1 MSAKNTMSTQHMRHI
16 RRAALATGVGAVL
29 VMGVLVFVP
38 DGDQGPP
45 APGPEERAR
54 AAVGAGA
61 PASLPDVA
69 ALIRDRE
76 AWLRKNPKDAGS
88 WAVLGAAYVERGGL
102 RADTA
107 YYPKAEQALRRS
119 LDVTPGERRN
129 PAATAGLASLA
140 NARHDYAAA
149 KKWGEA
155 VRKADPARWTTYPVL
170 IEAYNGLGD
179 YPAAGKALDKLRAL
193 RPGAGDEA
201 GTGAGAGGAGAGADV
216 RVLSVSSAVYRDR
229 GWREDAAAK
238 ADEALTKA
246 RTPAEKAGALH
257 ALGGLAWERGE
268 SKEALRHYDAAL
280 KVARDHHPSL
290 AGRARVLAALDRA
303 EEAGQD
309 YQAAIAERPL
319 PEYALELGEL
329 YESLGLDGDARSQYT
344 LLKDR
349 TARARVDGVN
359 EELLLA
365 RFESDHGN
373 PRAAVDRLE
382 AEWRRGHRSMQVSDA
397 LGWALLRA
405 GEARKALPY
414 AKRATEQGMRSALF
428 SYHRGEIERAL
439 GMDSRARRH
448 LEEALRTNPRFSPL
462 LAPKARKALDAL
474 GELPGG
480 GPKDMYGDGES
491 TPLTPAPSPT
501 RPSTPSPPAP
511 STSPVPSVPSV
522 PSASPARSVAPSA
535 SSAPSALPS
544 ASSAVASASS
554 TPSKPVSTPTQPV
567 SIPSAARS

>member
-1 MSAKNTMSTQHMRHI
+1 MVFVLTHSNHMTAKNTMNTQHKRHI
-16 RRAALATGVGAVL
+16 KRAALATGVGAVL
-29 VMGVLVFVP
+29 VAGVLVFVP
-38 DGDQGPP
+38 DRDQGSG
-45 APGPEERAR
+45 APGPEARAR

-76 AWLRKNPKDAGS
+76 AWLRKNPKDAAS

-119 LDVTPGERRN
+119 LKVTPGERRN

-170 IEAYNGLGD
+170 IEAYSGLGD

-193 RPGAGDEA
+193 RPG
-201 GTGAGAGGAGAGADV
+201 TP

-229 GWREDAAAK
+229 GWREDASAK

-246 RTPAEKAGALH
+246 GTSAEKAGALH

-268 SKEALRHYDAAL
+268 PKEALRYYDAAL

-290 AGRARVLAALDRA
+290 AGRARVLAALDRGD
-303 EEAGQD
+303 EAGQD

-329 YESLGLDGDARSQYT
+329 YDSLGLDGDARSQYA
-344 LLKDR
+344 LLRDR

-373 PRAAVDRLE
+373 PRAAVERLE
-382 AEWRRGHRSMQVSDA
+382 AEWRRGHRSMRVSDA
-397 LGWALLRA
+397 LGWALFRA
-405 GEARKALPY
+405 GDPAKALPY

-439 GMDSRARRH
+439 GMDSPARRH

-462 LAPKARKALDAL
+462 LAPKAREALDAL
-474 GELPGG
+474 GELPDG
-480 GPKDMYGDGES
+480 GPKDMYGNGES
-491 TPLTPAPSPT
+491 TPLTPAPT
-501 RPSTPSPPAP
+501 AP
-511 STSPVPSVPSV
+511 SRRTAPSAAATR
-522 PSASPARSVAPSA
+522 SASPTRSVAPSA
-535 SSAPSALPS
+535 APSVPAASRAPSA
-544 ASSAVASASS
+544 
-554 TPSKPVSTPTQPV
+554 PVSTSSEPV
-567 SIPSAARS
+567 STQSAARN

>member
-1 MSAKNTMSTQHMRHI
+1 MNAKNTMNTQHMRHI

-29 VMGVLVFVP
+29 VAGVLVFVP
-38 DGDQGPP
+38 DRDQGP
-45 APGPEERAR
+45 GPEARAR

-76 AWLRKNPKDAGS
+76 AWLRENPKDAGS

-119 LDVTPGERRN
+119 LKVTPGERRN
-129 PAATAGLASLA
+129 PAATTGLASLA

-149 KKWGEA
+149 RKWGEA

-193 RPGAGDEA
+193 RPG
-201 GTGAGAGGAGAGADV
+201 TP
-216 RVLSVSSAVYRDR
+216 RVLSVSSAVYHDR

-246 RTPAEKAGALH
+246 GTPAEKAGALH

-268 SKEALRHYDAAL
+268 PKEALRYYDAAL

-290 AGRARVLAALDRA
+290 AGRARVLVALDRA
-303 EEAGQD
+303 DEATQD

-329 YESLGLDGDARSQYT
+329 YDSLGLDGDARSQYT
-344 LLKDR
+344 LLRDR
-349 TARARVDGVN
+349 TTRARADGVN

-373 PRAAVDRLE
+373 PRAAVERLE
-382 AEWRRGHRSMQVSDA
+382 SEWRRGHRSMRVSDA
-397 LGWALLRA
+397 LGWALFRA
-405 GEARKALPY
+405 GEPGKALPY

-428 SYHRGEIERAL
+428 SYHQGEIERAL
-439 GMDSRARRH
+439 GLDGPARRH

-462 LAPKARKALDAL
+462 LAPKAREALDAL
-474 GELPGG
+474 GELPDG
-480 GPKDMYGDGES
+480 GPKDVYGNGEY
-491 TPLTPAPSPT
+491 TPLSPAPSAPPRGT
-501 RPSTPSPPAP
+501 APSAATPSAPPARSAAP
-511 STSPVPSVPSV
+511 SQPSGPSVPPVASV
-522 PSASPARSVAPSA
+522 PSASSARSGS
-535 SSAPSALPS
+535 
-544 ASSAVASASS
+544 
-554 TPSKPVSTPTQPV
+554 VSTPTVPV
-567 SIPSAARS
+567 SASTAARN

>member
-1 MSAKNTMSTQHMRHI
+1 MVFVLTHSNHMNAKNTMNTQHMRHI
-16 RRAALATGVGAVL
+16 KRAALAAGVGAVL
-29 VMGVLVFVP
+29 VAGVLVFVP

-45 APGPEERAR
+45 APGPEARAR

-76 AWLRKNPKDAGS
+76 AWLRKNPEDAES

-119 LDVTPGERRN
+119 LKVTPGERRN

-149 KKWGEA
+149 RKWGEA

-170 IEAYNGLGD
+170 IEAYSGLGD

-193 RPGAGDEA
+193 RPN
-201 GTGAGAGGAGAGADV
+201 TP

-238 ADEALTKA
+238 ADEAFTKA
-246 RTPAEKAGALH
+246 GTPAEKAGALH
-257 ALGGLAWERGE
+257 ALAGLAWDRGE
-268 SKEALRHYDAAL
+268 PKEALRYYDAAL
-280 KVARDHHPSL
+280 KISRDHHQSL
-290 AGRARVLAALDRA
+290 AGRARALAALDRA
-303 EEAGQD
+303 DEAGQD

-329 YESLGLDGDARSQYT
+329 YESQGLDGDARSQYA
-344 LLKDR
+344 LLRDR

-373 PRAAVDRLE
+373 PRAAVERLE
-382 AEWRRGHRSMQVSDA
+382 AEWRRGHRSMQMSDA
-397 LGWALLRA
+397 LGWALFRA
-405 GEARKALPY
+405 GEPAKALPY

-439 GMDSRARRH
+439 EMDSPARRH

-462 LAPKARKALDAL
+462 LAPKARAALDAL
-474 GELPGG
+474 GELPDG
-480 GPKDMYGDGES
+480 GPKDMHGNGEY
-491 TPLTPAPSPT
+491 TPLS
-501 RPSTPSPPAP
+501 PAP
-511 STSPVPSVPSV
+511 STPAA
-522 PSASPARSVAPSA
+522 SASSSSSSAPSSVAPSVPA
-535 SSAPSALPS
+535 TP
-544 ASSAVASASS
+544 SAVASVSGA
-554 TPSKPVSTPTQPV
+554 PSKPVSTPTPPV
-567 SIPSAARS
+567 STQSAARN

>member
-1 MSAKNTMSTQHMRHI
+1 MNAKNTMNTQHMRHI

-29 VMGVLVFVP
+29 VAGVLVFVP
-38 DGDQGPP
+38 DRDQGP
-45 APGPEERAR
+45 ATPGPEARAR

-76 AWLRKNPKDAGS
+76 AWLRDNPGDAGS

-119 LDVTPGERRN
+119 LKVTPGERRN
-129 PAATAGLASLA
+129 PAATTGLASLA
-140 NARHDYAAA
+140 NARHDYATAR
-149 KKWGEA
+149 KWGEA

-193 RPGAGDEA
+193 RPG
-201 GTGAGAGGAGAGADV
+201 TP

-246 RTPAEKAGALH
+246 GTSAEKAGALH

-268 SKEALRHYDAAL
+268 PKEALRYYDAAL

-290 AGRARVLAALDRA
+290 AGRARVLVALDRA
-303 EEAGQD
+303 DEATQD
-309 YQAAIAERPL
+309 YQSAIAERPL

-329 YESLGLDGDARSQYT
+329 YDSLGLDGDARSQYT
-344 LLKDR
+344 LLRDR
-349 TARARVDGVN
+349 TTRARADGVN

-373 PRAAVDRLE
+373 PRAAVERLE
-382 AEWRRGHRSMQVSDA
+382 SEWRRGHRSMRVSDA
-397 LGWALLRA
+397 LGWALFRA
-405 GEARKALPY
+405 GEPGKALPY

-428 SYHRGEIERAL
+428 SYHQGEIERAL
-439 GMDSRARRH
+439 GMDGPARRH

-462 LAPKARKALDAL
+462 LAPKARAALDAL

-480 GPKDMYGDGES
+480 GPKDVYGNGEY
-491 TPLTPAPSPT
+491 TPLSPAPSAPPRGT
-501 RPSTPSPPAP
+501 APSAATPSVAP
-511 STSPVPSVPSV
+511 SRSAAPSAPSGPSVPSV
-522 PSASPARSVAPSA
+522 ASVPSA
-535 SSAPSALPS
+535 SSARSGS
-544 ASSAVASASS
+544 
-554 TPSKPVSTPTQPV
+554 VSTPTVPV
-567 SIPSAARS
+567 SAPPDARN

>member
-1 MSAKNTMSTQHMRHI
+1 MVFVLTHSNHMNAKNTMNTLHMRHI
-16 RRAALATGVGAVL
+16 KSAALATGVGAVL
-29 VMGVLVFVP
+29 VAGVLVFVP

-45 APGPEERAR
+45 APGPEARAS

-76 AWLRKNPKDAGS
+76 AWVREHPKDAGA

-119 LDVTPGERRN
+119 LAVTPGERRN

-149 KKWGEA
+149 RKWGEA

-170 IEAYNGLGD
+170 IEAYSGLGD

-193 RPGAGDEA
+193 RPG
-201 GTGAGAGGAGAGADV
+201 TP

-246 RTPAEKAGALH
+246 GTPAEKAGALH
-257 ALGGLAWERGE
+257 ALGALAWERGE
-268 SKEALRHYDAAL
+268 PKEALRHYDAAL
-280 KVARDHHPSL
+280 KAARDHHPSL
-290 AGRARVLAALDRA
+290 AGRARVLAALDRTD
-303 EEAGQD
+303 EACQD
-309 YQAAIAERPL
+309 YQAALAERPL

-329 YESLGLDGDARSQYT
+329 YDAMGLDGDARSQYE
-344 LLKDR
+344 LLRER
-349 TARARVDGVN
+349 TTRARADGVN
-359 EELLLA
+359 EEVLLA
-365 RFESDHGN
+365 GYESDHGD
-373 PRAAVDRLE
+373 PRAAVERLE
-382 AEWRRGHRSMQVSDA
+382 AEWRRGHRSMRVSDA
-397 LGWALLRA
+397 LGWALFRA
-405 GEARKALPY
+405 GEPGKALPY

-428 SYHRGEIERAL
+428 SYHQGEIERAL
-439 GMDSRARRH
+439 GMDGPARRH

-462 LAPKARKALDAL
+462 LAPKAREALDAL
-474 GELPGG
+474 GNLPGG

-491 TPLTPAPSPT
+491 TPLDPPSGAPSAPV
-501 RPSTPSPPAP
+501 PSTSVPSSSAVPA
-511 STSPVPSVPSV
+511 SPVPS
-522 PSASPARSVAPSA
+522 ASRARPES
-535 SSAPSALPS
+535 
-544 ASSAVASASS
+544 
-554 TPSKPVSTPTQPV
+554 VSTPTTPV
-567 SIPSAARS
+567 STQSAARN